1 MTESS
6 KPRKGGRP
14 RASSGSSA
22 ASADESDG
30 NDELA
35 AIFARLNA
43 TARESLG
50 AAEGIRR
57 STGAG
62 ELHMEHLLA
71 GLYQIDAP
79 AQYAIEAAVI
89 TEDEFFAILQSASGE
104 RLPAPGDHE
113 IVSLDRLPPIT
124 THVRDALLNASR
136 KAGLDE
142 VRGRDLFY
150 GALQVENCKPVAS
163 LLSRQVDAEKAITWR
178 RAAEEATPASRAR
191 LEIHAEAQADQP
203 TGTDLIGYQ
212 KIVDSL
218 ADLLVGTSTTFP
230 LTIAISAPWGGGKS
244 SIMRMVR
251 ERLEG
256 SSDAPPWLTV
266 DFPAWRYESGEQ
278 LWAAM
283 ANATYD
289 KALTRRG
296 WLERQRFR
304 LRVEMRRGSLTRGAL
319 RVGGVAAAGVV
330 GAFVGSLAAP
340 AAGVP
345 KEAGATVLGVGGLV
359 AALQAIWNTV
369 ADPFKRAVESFAATP
384 GTTNTDGFTSDAA
397 TTVDSMMAELL
408 AHGGRVA
415 IFVDDLDRCTP
426 RNLVKVVE
434 AVNQIFVAGAEA
446 IAKAD
451 ADPKGRR
458 PGSVPRTGTGTGTK
472 DSDGGLPP
480 RLAFIMGMDRQV
492 VARGIEAEYA
502 SLKERLDK
510 EGDPAGQDY
519 GLAFLDKIVQLWVT
533 LPPPDD
539 AHLKALLGQVAG
551 MASPSGAAAAKATQD
566 QLRQLEAAAANI
578 DPNDRAGRI
587 AAAKEVKAQIAP
599 EEVLANQAATE
610 AFLAEGPVP
619 TPKNSPLVWEA
630 MQDGLACLE
639 RNPRQVKRFNNAFL
653 LQLAVAARSED
664 VTFSAGQ
671 LAALARWVAIRLR
684 WAELARDMDD
694 EPLLL
699 WALEQEGQGATL
711 SKNAADQLAEQRR
724 RTPVWFDS
732 ATFPDRSAL
741 LRALEVP
748 DDTEPISKLPFKDFV
763 PIA

>member
-1 MTESS
+1 MTEAS
-6 KPRKGGRP
+6 KPRRSGRS
-14 RASSGSSA
+14 RANPGSSV
-22 ASADESDG
+22 ASAGESDG

-43 TARESLG
+43 TARKSLG

-62 ELHMEHLLA
+62 EVHMEHLLA

-79 AQYAIEAAVI
+79 AQYAVEAAVI
-89 TEDEFFAILQSASGE
+89 TEDEFFAILRSASDSS
-104 RLPAPGDHE
+104 LLAPGDHE
-113 IVSLDRLPPIT
+113 IVSLDGLPPIT

-150 GALQVENCKPVAS
+150 GALQVENCKPVAA
-163 LLSRQVDAEKAITWR
+163 LLSRQVDAEMAISWR
-178 RAAEEATPASRAR
+178 RAADEATPASRAR
-191 LEIHAEAQADQP
+191 LDIHAEAQADQP
-203 TGTDLIGYQ
+203 TSTDLIGYQ

-218 ADLLVGTSTTFP
+218 ADLLMGTSTTFP

-289 KALTRRG
+289 KALTRRS
-296 WLERQRFR
+296 WLKRQGFR

-330 GAFVGSLAAP
+330 GAFIGSLAAP
-340 AAGVP
+340 AAGVA
-345 KEAGATVLGVGGLV
+345 KETGATVLGVGGLV

-384 GTTNTDGFTSDAA
+384 GTTASDGFTSDAA

-408 AHGGRVA
+408 EHGGRVA

-446 IAKAD
+446 IAKAET
-451 ADPKGRR
+451 DPKRRR
-458 PGSVPRTGTGTGTK
+458 PRWLPRTGTGTER
-472 DSDGGLPP
+472 SDGSLPP

-510 EGDPAGQDY
+510 EGDAAGQDY

-539 AHLKALLGQVAG
+539 AHLKALLSQVAG
-551 MASPSGAAAAKATQD
+551 LASPSGAAAAKATQD
-566 QLRQLEAAAANI
+566 QRRQLEAAAANI
-578 DPNDRAGRI
+578 DPDDRAGRI
-587 AAAKEVKAQIAP
+587 AAAKRIQAQVAP
-599 EEVLANQAATE
+599 EDVLANQAATE
-610 AFLAEGPVP
+610 AFLAEGTVP

-639 RNPRQVKRFNNAFL
+639 RNPRQVKRFNNALL
-653 LQLAVAARSED
+653 LQLAVAARSQE

-694 EPLLL
+694 EPMLL
-699 WALEQEGQGATL
+699 WALEQEERGAGL
-711 SKNAADQLAEQRR
+711 SKNAAAELAEQRR

-732 ATFPDRSAL
+732 STFSDRSAL
-741 LRALEVP
+741 LRALQVP
-748 DDTEPISKLPFKDFV
+748 DGAEPISKLPFKDFV